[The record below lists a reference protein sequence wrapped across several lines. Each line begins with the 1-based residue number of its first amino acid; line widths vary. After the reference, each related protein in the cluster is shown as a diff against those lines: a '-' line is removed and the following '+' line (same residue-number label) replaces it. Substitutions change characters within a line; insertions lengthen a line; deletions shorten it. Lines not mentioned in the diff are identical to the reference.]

1 MEADMTRAHKWNIA
15 DTITA
20 TRIAGSLCLIFLPLG
35 SPGFFAVYTLAG
47 LTDALDGWLA
57 RKTGSAS
64 SFGAR
69 LDSIADLLFYAVV
82 LVRLLP
88 VLWAALPVQIW
99 FAVAGILL
107 LRLSAYSVA
116 AVKYRRFASLH
127 TWLNKLTGG
136 AVFLLPY
143 ILAVSSGI
151 AYSWALCVLAATA
164 SLEELLIHLS
174 RESYDPDRK
183 SLLPIRIGHGN
194 WGSSK

>member
-1 MEADMTRAHKWNIA
+1 MEADMTNAHKWSLA

-20 TRIAGSLCLIFLPLG
+20 SRIAGSLCLIFLMPG
-35 SPGFFAVYTLAG
+35 SPGFFAVYTLTG

-64 SFGAR
+64 PFGAK
-69 LDSIADLLFYAVV
+69 LDSIADLLFYTVM
-82 LVRLLP
+82 LIRLMPL
-88 VLWAALPVQIW
+88 LWAALPVQIW
-99 FAVAGILL
+99 YAVAGILL
-107 LRLSAYSVA
+107 LRLSAYCVA

-143 ILAVSSGI
+143 ILAVSSGVV
-151 AYSWALCVLAATA
+151 YSWALCALAGTA

-174 RESYDPDRK
+174 RAYYDAERK
-183 SLLPIRIGHGN
+183 SILWKSLPIDN
-194 WGSSK
+194 SEK